1 MASVP
6 AARPSVAAVCLPH
19 AAPRAASVCRPNV
32 VTISVERLKKRA
44 EFLRVA
50 GTRRKWVT
58 QGLILQGAPR
68 PGIKPDTEYAGE
80 DRLARVGFTVTKKV
94 GKAVVRNR
102 VRRRLRAVAEQLMAE
117 LALPGWD
124 YVVIGRNQTI
134 DRPFDKLVDDMRFA
148 LRRVPDAKPSP
159 ADTRRPRK
167 GRGAKQSGGS
177 TPAKGSAK

>member
-1 MASVP
+1 
-6 AARPSVAAVCLPH
+6 
-19 AAPRAASVCRPNV
+19 
-32 VTISVERLKKRA
+32 VTVSVERLKKRA

-102 VRRRLRAVAEQLMAE
+102 VRRRLRAVADQLMSE
-117 LALPGWD
+117 MALPGWD
-124 YVVIGRNQTI
+124 YVVIGRQQTI
-134 DRPFDKLVDDMRFA
+134 DREFEKLVDDMRFA
-148 LRRVPDAKPSP
+148 LRRIPDAKPSAP
-159 ADTRRPRK
+159 DGQRPRK
-167 GRGAKQSGGS
+167 GRGSNSGG
-177 TPAKGSAK
+177 AMKAGDSAK

>member
-1 MASVP
+1 MTV
-6 AARPSVAAVCLPH
+6 
-19 AAPRAASVCRPNV
+19 
-32 VTISVERLKKRA
+32 SVERLKKRA

-102 VRRRLRAVAEQLMAE
+102 VRRRLRAVADQLMSE
-117 LALPGWD
+117 MALPGWD
-124 YVVIGRNQTI
+124 YVVIGRQQTI
-134 DRPFDKLVDDMRFA
+134 DRDFEKLVDDMRFA
-148 LRRVPDAKPSP
+148 LRRIPDAKPSAP
-159 ADTRRPRK
+159 DSQRPRK
-167 GRGAKQSGGS
+167 GRGSRPGGA
-177 TPAKGSAK
+177 TKAGDSAK

>member
-1 MASVP
+1 
-6 AARPSVAAVCLPH
+6 
-19 AAPRAASVCRPNV
+19 
-32 VTISVERLKKRA
+32 VERLKKRA

-102 VRRRLRAVAEQLMAE
+102 VRRRLRAVADQLMADM
-117 LALPGWD
+117 ALPGWD
-124 YVVIGRNQTI
+124 YVVIGRQQTI
-134 DRPFDKLVDDMRFA
+134 DRDFEKLVDDMRFA
-148 LRRVPDAKPSP
+148 LRRIPDAKPSAP
-159 ADTRRPRK
+159 DSQRPRK
-167 GRGAKQSGGS
+167 GRGSRPGGA
-177 TPAKGSAK
+177 TKAGDSAK

>member
-1 MASVP
+1 M
-6 AARPSVAAVCLPH
+6 
-19 AAPRAASVCRPNV
+19 
-32 VTISVERLKKRA
+32 ERLKKRA

-80 DRLARVGFTVTKKV
+80 ERLARVGFTVTKKV

-102 VRRRLRAVAEQLMAE
+102 VRRRLRAVAEQLMSE

-124 YVVIGRNQTI
+124 YVVIGRAQTI
-134 DRPFDKLVDDMRFA
+134 DRPFEKLIDDLKFA
-148 LRRVPDAKPSP
+148 LRRVPDAKPSAP
-159 ADTRRPRK
+159 DSRRPRK
-167 GRGAKQSGGS
+167 GRSASSSGGTS
-177 TPAKGSAK
+177 KAGGPLK